1 MAMGAR
7 QGIANRVSPASCVR
21 SREQNRDIGVE
32 RSEETETA
40 PQKPPV
46 NQTGKNGGIDPCKL
60 KAFTG
65 RPSRMI

>member
-40 PQKPPV
+40 PQEPPV